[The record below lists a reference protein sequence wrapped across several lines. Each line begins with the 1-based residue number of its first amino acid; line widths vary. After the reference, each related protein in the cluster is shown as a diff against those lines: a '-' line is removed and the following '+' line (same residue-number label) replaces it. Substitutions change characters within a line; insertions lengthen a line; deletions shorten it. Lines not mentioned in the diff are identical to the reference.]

1 MLVQKNGSRIRAD
14 SGGNAMVQITAGGG
28 GIAGPITAQRERIAF
43 RSGADDCAAWHYL
56 GSNGACV
63 VMAGGAGVT
72 KEPATDRFAARF
84 HAAGFS
90 VLAFDYRHI
99 GESGGTPRQVVRIPE
114 QLADWQAALDCAASL
129 PEVEAGKIAG
139 WGFSLAAGHLL
150 RLAARPADQR
160 LLAAVIAQAPLA
172 DGAASSPR
180 ALGHET
186 PGVLA
191 RFPLI
196 ALRDFARGLAGR
208 EPLVVPLA
216 GPRGAVAML
225 TTPDAIDGDRAL
237 NPGGAYPQ
245 WQQSIAAR
253 SVIPLALYRPGRTAG
268 RIGCPLLAVI
278 STRDQT
284 VLAAPALKAARRA
297 PAGEILQVDG
307 AHYAAFLD
315 QHETV
320 VTAELNFLR
329 RHLL

>member
-1 MLVQKNGSRIRAD
+1 
-14 SGGNAMVQITAGGG
+14 MVEITAGGG
-28 GIAGPITAQRERIAF
+28 GTAGLTAQRERISF
-43 RSGADDCAAWHYL
+43 RSGMDDCAAWHYR

-84 HAAGFS
+84 HAAGYS
-90 VLAFDYRHI
+90 VLAFDHRHI
-99 GESGGTPRQVVRIPE
+99 GESGGTPRQVVRIRE
-114 QLADWQAALDCAASL
+114 QLADWEAALDCAASL
-129 PEVEAGKIAG
+129 PGVLPGKVAG
-139 WGFSLAAGHLL
+139 WGFSFGAGHLL
-150 RLAARPADQR
+150 RLAARPKDQHR
-160 LLAAVIAQAPLA
+160 LAAVIAQAPLT
-172 DGAASSPR
+172 DGAVSSPR

-191 RFPLI
+191 RFPLL
-196 ALRDFARGLAGR
+196 ALADAARALAGR

-245 WQQSIAAR
+245 WPQTIAAR
-253 SVIPLALYRPGRTAG
+253 SVIPLTLYRPGRTAS
-268 RIGCPLLAVI
+268 RISCPLLAVI

-297 PAGEILQVDG
+297 PAGEVLQIDG
-307 AHYAAFLD
+307 THYAAFLD

-320 VTAELNFLR
+320 VAAELEFLG
-329 RHLL
+329 RHLLADDSGTAGTRP

>member
-1 MLVQKNGSRIRAD
+1 MSISHSESA
-14 SGGNAMVQITAGGG
+14 A
-28 GIAGPITAQRERIAF
+28 AQREKITF
-43 RSGADDCAAWHYL
+43 RSGTDDCAAWHYQ

-84 HAAGFS
+84 HAAGYS
-90 VLAFDYRHI
+90 VLAFDHRHF
-99 GESGGTPRQVVRIPE
+99 GESGGTPRQVLRIRE
-114 QLADWQAALDCAASL
+114 QLADWEAALDCAASL
-129 PEVEAGKIAG
+129 PGVASGKVAA

-150 RLAARPADQR
+150 RLAARPADQHR
-160 LLAAVIAQAPLA
+160 LAAVIAQAPLA
-172 DGAASSPR
+172 DGAVSSPR

-196 ALRDFARGLAGR
+196 ALRDAVRGLAGR

-225 TTPDAIDGDRAL
+225 TTPDAADGDRAL
-237 NPGGAYPQ
+237 NPGNAYPQ
-245 WQQSIAAR
+245 WRQTIAAR
-253 SVIPLALYRPGRTAG
+253 SVLPLALYRPGRTAS
-268 RIGCPLLAVI
+268 RISCPLLAVV
-278 STRDQT
+278 STRDQS
-284 VLAAPALKAARRA
+284 VLAKPALKAARRA
-297 PAGEILQVDG
+297 PRGEVLEIDG

-320 VTAELNFLR
+320 VAAELDFLR